1 MLLMQLALLILGVL
15 CPYEIRLGYFT
26 HILIFCLY
34 LLATKNYKHLIFIT
48 ILIMSLLLVW
58 GQQGHDLKLR
68 LMDVYPISIA
78 DVKAHSEFEFIS
90 EADLFLDEE
99 FAWYHVLGV
108 NKQRFS
114 LKFSF
119 DDEQK
124 SESFVNGGLSQ
135 KPKKLTLKLISIQKA
150 DVGGSWLQKKLYRN
164 GLSAELS
171 FQVLS
176 WNDTQ
181 KRELDASKSTLRFRL
196 TQEMDGLFH
205 TLESWPY
212 LKALLIGNTEGLSQR
227 ERWFIKYLGLMH
239 LFVISGL
246 HIGFIYL
253 IVSVAAK
260 LLWFVLPGFVIEF
273 FAHKLVFKLALLLP
287 VTLFYAYLS
296 GWGESV
302 QRAVIMLFTWQMIK
316 LFSVKLISTNVLL
329 ISLSVILLLNPLSI
343 YSAGLWLSFSL
354 VLLLLLYFESDA
366 RQSFQAVKLQVLLS
380 LCATSL
386 ILGWQISVSSGVILI
401 NLICLPIVGLFL
413 FPLAFIA
420 SLIGLIF
427 TDISLMIWLDGVL
440 IWALSKLDYLVLNMP
455 SLSLNRDL
463 GLVFKLTLYF
473 VCVIWVLYRHKVYV
487 WLCFP
492 LLLSIM
498 IFAGVLNSPQKN
510 LYRLSNNSNILA
522 LKSQQKSPLLSSY
535 WVNNASE
542 MSLLW
547 VGDYLADFDMRPRLL
562 VWPFSNAKVT
572 ASTLRALSP
581 RWIILK
587 SPPDLEKVALLD
599 AMNVSWVVLAEGEEI
614 KFEFWRKQWV
624 IKHSNCLIFLISGQ
638 ESNCMRVAE
647 LESVVNYSPKH

>member
-1 MLLMQLALLILGVL
+1 M
-15 CPYEIRLGYFT
+15 
-26 HILIFCLY
+26 
-34 LLATKNYKHLIFIT
+34 
-48 ILIMSLLLVW
+48 
-58 GQQGHDLKLR
+58 
-68 LMDVYPISIA
+68 
-78 DVKAHSEFEFIS
+78 
-90 EADLFLDEE
+90 
-99 FAWYHVLGV
+99 
-108 NKQRFS
+108 
-114 LKFSF
+114 
-119 DDEQK
+119 
-124 SESFVNGGLSQ
+124 
-135 KPKKLTLKLISIQKA
+135 
-150 DVGGSWLQKKLYRN
+150 
-164 GLSAELS
+164 
-171 FQVLS
+171 
-176 WNDTQ
+176 
-181 KRELDASKSTLRFRL
+181 
-196 TQEMDGLFH
+196 
-205 TLESWPY
+205 
-212 LKALLIGNTEGLSQR
+212 
-227 ERWFIKYLGLMH
+227 
-239 LFVISGL
+239 
-246 HIGFIYL
+246 
-253 IVSVAAK
+253 
-260 LLWFVLPGFVIEF
+260 
-273 FAHKLVFKLALLLP
+273 FKLALLLP

-354 VLLLLLYFESDA
+354 VLLLLLYFESGA

-427 TDISLMIWLDGVL
+427 TDISLMLWLDRLL

-510 LYRLSNNSNILA
+510 LYRLSNNSNVLA

-535 WVNNASE
+535 WVNNTSE

-547 VGDYLADFDMRPRLL
+547 IDDYLADLDMRPRLL